1 MSKRG
6 KGEIQLSMKQ
16 AAFEQKVKKQLWF
29 LNKKEKRLLDEQLA
43 THSEQADAY
52 KFNKPVTYANT
63 FLKQYIFKEKNTS
76 SITLFAMLI
85 GMVTVYALLL
95 GLFLTGFITSLTAVN
110 FFVNPQVSMPVINV
124 ILILIG
130 AILLA
135 LVSLLLIK
143 SVTALFTKKLLEY
156 KFNKTA

>member
-29 LNKKEKRLLDEQLA
+29 LNKKEKNLLDEQLA
-43 THSEQADAY
+43 THSEQANEY
-52 KFNKPVTYANT
+52 KYNKPVTYANS
-63 FLKQYIFKEKNTS
+63 FLKQHIFKEKSTS
-76 SITLFAMLI
+76 STSLFIMLI
-85 GMVTVYALLL
+85 GMVIVYALLL
-95 GLFLTGFITSLTAVN
+95 GLFLAGFITSLTAVN
-110 FFVNPQVSMPVINV
+110 YFVNPQVSMPVINV

-135 LVSLLLIK
+135 LASLLLIK

-156 KFNKTA
+156 KFNKTS